1 MSDARR
7 NVRLYSRIK
16 DRKSPLNGSRSS
28 VPTGL
33 IFYDIVCASEVT
45 TVWHYRNET
54 AIIIIIIIIIIS
66 AERVAKCPTIQIVT
80 PVKEVLFSFA
90 LIS

>member
-1 MSDARR
+1 MLDGMSDSIRG
-7 NVRLYSRIK
+7 SRIENLHSTEV
-16 DRKSPLNGSRSS
+16 DHQS
-28 VPTGL
+28 PTGL

-66 AERVAKCPTIQIVT
+66 AEGVPKCPTIQNIT
-80 PVKEVLFSFA
+80 LAKEVLFSFA